1 MKKYLILSLSLALV
15 SCSDYLDIN
24 ESPNSPTIDKITPNL
39 ALAAAQSQTYRMI
52 SGDNQNFETSI
63 RSESANQFGNIMMNS
78 WAGNVRNTTNPY
90 SSEYRSIMTSSF
102 YNSIWDYGYR
112 NIANFQN
119 IIDFDSNDYDNHKA
133 IAMILKTFYM
143 QTIVDLYGDCPYSEA
158 FKGQDNIY
166 PSYDDDKAIYRSL
179 YDQLDSALALIAS
192 ANSSDAVVGG
202 EDVMLGGNMTSWIRF
217 ANSIKLR
224 LLVRQSS
231 LTDSDSV
238 TYIQNKLTDLIA
250 ANNFIVSSVTLN
262 PGYSAGNANQQNP
275 FYGAYGYDIS
285 GNATSNRNLIVASKH
300 AATKLNTP
308 VDPRRAKLF
317 TLVSGSVVGTEQ
329 GEDSS
334 TAPVNSSLLGTAY
347 IPTVTATG
355 SAMSSYVMTLA
366 EVKFLLAE
374 MAVRYPAIMASF
386 NAQTL
391 FNEGIAASFSQ
402 LGNTNAE
409 YTTYL
414 AAIDGQAG
422 RGWSASTNKVECILY
437 QKWVALMHV
446 NAHESWFDYVRTGF
460 PVTPLA
466 LTNSGVGK
474 PNRLLYP
481 ASEYITNSQNVPQQ
495 SSASAFNS
503 APFWKP

>member
-1 MKKYLILSLSLALV
+1 MKKYLVLSLSLALF

-24 ESPNSPTIDKITPNL
+24 ESPNSASIDDITPNL

-63 RSESANQFGNIMMNS
+63 RSESANQLGNLMMNS

-90 SSEYRSIMTSSF
+90 SNEYRSIMTSSF

-119 IIDFDSNDYDNHKA
+119 IINYNSQNYDNHKA
-133 IAMILKTFYM
+133 IAMILKSFYM
-143 QTIVDLYGDCPYSEA
+143 QLIVDLYGDCPYSQA
-158 FKGQDNIY
+158 FLGQDNIY
-166 PSYDDDKAIYRSL
+166 PSYDDDKAIYRAL
-179 YDQLDSALALIAS
+179 YEQLDLAISLINS
-192 ANSSDAVVGG
+192 ANSSDATVGA
-202 EDVMLGGNMTSWIRF
+202 EDVMLGGNMVNWVRF

-224 LLVRQSS
+224 LLVRQSG

-238 TYIQNKLTDLIA
+238 TYVQNKLTDLVNS
-250 ANNFIVSSVTLN
+250 NNFITSSITLN
-262 PGYSAGNANQQNP
+262 PGYSNSNANQQNP
-275 FYGAYGYDIS
+275 FYGAYGYDIA
-285 GNATSNRNLIVASKH
+285 GNATSNRNLVVASKN

-334 TAPVNSSLLGTAY
+334 TAPVSSSLLGSVY
-347 IPTVTATG
+347 IPTATATG
-355 SAMSSYVMTLA
+355 SALVSYVMTLS
-366 EVKFLLAE
+366 ELKFLLAE
-374 MAVRYPAIMASF
+374 MTVRYPSIMASY

-391 FNEGIAASFSQ
+391 FNEGVSASFSQ
-402 LGNTNAE
+402 LGNTTSE
-409 YTTYL
+409 YTTYI
-414 AAIDGQAG
+414 AAIDSQPG
-422 RGWSASTNKVECILY
+422 RGWTATSDKIECILY

-446 NAHESWFDYVRTGF
+446 NAQESWIDYVRTGY
-460 PVTPLA
+460 PVTPPA
-466 LTNSGVGK
+466 LTNGGVGK
-474 PNRLLYP
+474 PKRLLYP
-481 ASEYITNSQNVPQQ
+481 ASEYIANSQNVPQQ
-495 SSASAFNS
+495 SSSTAFSS